1 MNMRKLGLLL
11 ASVCLFTAA
20 LAQNPISPP
29 GVYIAD
35 PTSRVGLDGQLY
47 IYGSL
52 DLDPGTYCSDRY
64 HVLSSPDLKNWT
76 LHPNSLKWESTVYA
90 PDMMYKDG
98 TYYLYYE
105 NPQGDEF
112 VAVSDSPTGPFKD
125 GVKIEGPKQIDPN
138 IFIDDDGQAYYF
150 WGQFSAK
157 GARMNPDMKTLDL
170 SSMVDGIV
178 TEKDHHFH
186 EGSYVIKRGKYYY
199 FIYADISRKGRPT
212 SIGYSMATSPMGPY
226 EYKGVIV
233 DNAGCDPET
242 WNNHGSV
249 VQFGD
254 QWYVLYHR
262 STHASRSMRK
272 ACIEPIR
279 FNEDGSIDEV
289 EMTSQGAAGP
299 LDAFLNT
306 DAARACQMGGNV
318 RIQGMKGN
326 PGREELGGIRAGDF
340 AVWKYIDFGAGAEKV
355 TVRVLPGKGGKIVLR
370 SDGPDGEVIGTMDVP
385 AGGSWTELTAAVK
398 KIEGI
403 HALRM
408 EFEGQV
414 GNKDLFSLDW
424 FRFGKDRNNT
434 LWYRQAAK
442 DWNEALPVGN
452 GRIGAMVYGNP
463 WNETIQLNEESLW
476 AGSPEDGNAD
486 AASVMPQI
494 QQLLLDGR
502 IAEANEMAQKNL
514 AGDPMRI
521 RSYQTFGEL
530 DIDFFD
536 RGSNDADG
544 FYPEGIKGYERSLN
558 LMSGVNSTTFSAG
571 GIRFSREVFASAPD
585 NVLVIRLS
593 ADRSSSLTFKLS
605 YSRTE
610 NASASPAGPGM
621 LAVSGQLIDLPDH
634 GQGKPGP
641 HMKFAGLVK
650 VENKGGDVTAA
661 GNAIYVDKA
670 DEVVILVAMNTD
682 YNVEKLNFD
691 RSIDPMKLCSGQIA
705 DAGDKDYKQLLER
718 HTLDHS
724 SVIGRVS
731 LSLGDSSMSDVPTD
745 ERLAKMKEG
754 ASDPALAA
762 LYFQYGRYLL
772 AGSSRSPGKL
782 PANLQGIWNQD
793 INAPWN
799 ADYHTNINIQMN
811 YWPAEVCNLS
821 ETVIPFSNWINA
833 IREPGRVTARKTFG
847 AEGWT
852 VNHVSDLFGHTSI
865 SDGVGWGTFP
875 IAGPWLTLHQW
886 EHYLFTGDV
895 DYLRNEAYP
904 SMKEAAEFLLS
915 FMVVD
920 RNGYLATA
928 PSNSPENAYKMPDG
942 KRFNLTYSATMDI
955 EIATEL
961 FRACIKA
968 ADLLGEDKAF
978 KSRLDEALAKLP
990 PIRIG
995 KRYGTIQE
1003 WIEDYE
1009 EVEPGHRHMSHLFG
1023 LHPGTI
1029 ITDKDP
1035 ELFAAAKR
1043 TIERRR
1049 KYNEDPV
1056 TRQGSYTGWS
1066 RAWLVNF
1073 YARLRDGEEAG
1084 ANVHALLAKS
1094 TQNNLFDTHPPFQ
1107 IDGNFGGTAGIAEML
1122 LQSHSGEIHLLPAVP
1137 SSWSDG
1143 EVKGLRAR
1151 GGYTV
1156 DIKWKDG
1163 VLRSATIVPDF
1174 TGKYTVRYGDKR
1186 KTVSFKAGK
1195 PVEINKF

>member
-1 MNMRKLGLLL
+1 MRKLFLFL
-11 ASVCLFTAA
+11 ASFCLSVAA
-20 LAQNPISPP
+20 FSQNPISPM

-35 PTSRVGLDGQLY
+35 PTSRVGPDGRLY

-52 DLDPGTYCSDRY
+52 DLTPDTYCSDRY
-64 HVLSSPDLKNWT
+64 HVLSSKDLKEWT
-76 LHPNSLKWESTVYA
+76 LHPNSLKWESTIYA

-125 GVKIEGPKQIDPN
+125 GVKIEGPKQIDPS
-138 IFIDDDGQAYYF
+138 IFIDDDGQAWYF

-157 GARMNPDMKTLDL
+157 GAKMNPDMKTLDL
-170 SSMVDGIV
+170 STMVDGIV
-178 TEKDHHFH
+178 TEKDHFFH

-212 SIGYSMATSPMGPY
+212 SIGYAMATSPLGPY

-242 WNNHGSV
+242 WNNHGSLV
-249 VQFGD
+249 EFGGN
-254 QWYVLYHR
+254 WYVLYHR

-279 FNEDGSIDEV
+279 FNEDGTIDEV
-289 EMTSQGAAGP
+289 EMTSQGASGP
-299 LDAFLNT
+299 LDAFSKT
-306 DAARACQMGGNV
+306 DAARACLLGGNV
-318 RIQGMKGN
+318 RIRLMEGES
-326 PGREELGGIRAGDF
+326 GREELGGISTGDF
-340 AVWKYIDFGAGAEKV
+340 AVWKYLDFGGGADKV
-355 TVRVLPGKGGKIVLR
+355 SVRVRSGKGGRISFR
-370 SDGPDGEVIGTMDVP
+370 ADGEGGKLLGTMDVP
-385 AGGSWTELTAAVK
+385 AGGSWNVMTSEIK
-398 KIEGI
+398 KLDGV

-408 EFEGQV
+408 EFEGPA
-414 GNKDLFSLDW
+414 GDSDLFSLDW
-424 FRFGKDRNNT
+424 FSFGKDRENT
-434 LWYRQAAK
+434 LWYKQPAR

-476 AGSPEDGNAD
+476 AGCPQDGNAD
-486 AASVMPQI
+486 AAAVMPEI
-494 QQLLLDGR
+494 QKLLLDGK
-502 IAEANEMAQKNL
+502 IAEANALAQKSL

-530 DIDFFD
+530 YIDFFD
-536 RGSNDADG
+536 RGSDDAEG
-544 FYPEGIKGYERSLN
+544 FYPEGIKAYERSLD
-558 LMSGVNSTTFSAG
+558 LMKGISSTSFSAG
-571 GIRFSREVFASAPD
+571 GMSYSREVFASAPD
-585 NVLVIRLS
+585 DVLVLRLAS
-593 ADRSSSLTFKLS
+593 DSPGALTFKLS
-605 YSRTE
+605 YARPE
-610 NASASPAGPGM
+610 NASACPDGEGT
-621 LAVSGQLIDLPDH
+621 LAISGQIIDLPDK
-634 GQGKPGP
+634 GQGNPGP
-641 HMKFAGLVK
+641 HMKFAGRIK
-650 VENKGGDVTAA
+650 AINRGGSVTAA
-661 GNAIYVDKA
+661 GNSLFIEKA
-670 DEVVILVAMNTD
+670 DEVVVLVAMNTD
-682 YNVEKLNFD
+682 YNVEKLDYD
-691 RSIDPMKLCSGQIA
+691 RAIDPAALCRVQIESA
-705 DAGDKDYKQLLER
+705 ENNPFVELLDR
-718 HTLDHS
+718 HVQDLE
-724 SVIGRVS
+724 SVMGRVS
-731 LSLGDSSMSDVPTD
+731 LTLGDSAMFDFPTD

-754 ASDPALAA
+754 GSDPALAA
-762 LYFQYGRYLL
+762 LYFQFGRYLL
-772 AGSSRSPGKL
+772 AGSSRSPGRL
-782 PANLQGIWNQD
+782 PANLQGIWNQE

-833 IREPGRVTARKTFG
+833 IRVPGRVTARKTFG

-886 EHYLFTGDV
+886 EHYQFSGDKE
-895 DYLRNEAYP
+895 YLSTEAYP

-915 FMVVD
+915 FMVTD
-920 RNGYLATA
+920 KDGHLATA
-928 PSNSPENAYKMPDG
+928 PSNSPENAYRMPDG
-942 KRFNLTYSATMDI
+942 NVFNLTYSATMDI

-961 FRACIKA
+961 FLACIDA
-968 ADLLGEDKAF
+968 SEILGKDAEFRNKL
-978 KSRLDEALAKLP
+978 KEALVKLP

-995 KRYGTIQE
+995 HRYNTIQE
-1003 WIEDYE
+1003 WIDDYE

-1029 ITDKDP
+1029 ITDKNP

-1066 RAWLVNF
+1066 RAWLINF
-1073 YARLRDGEEAG
+1073 YARLRDGKEAG
-1084 ANVHALLAKS
+1084 ANVDALLAKS

-1122 LQSHSGEIHLLPAVP
+1122 LQSHAGEIHLLPALP
-1137 SSWSDG
+1137 ASWADG

-1156 DIKWKDG
+1156 DIAWKGGD
-1163 VLRSATIVPDF
+1163 LKSATIVPDF
-1174 TGKYTVRYGDKR
+1174 SGKYVVRYGDKR
-1186 KTVSFKAGK
+1186 RKVSFKTGK
-1195 PVEINKF
+1195 PVVINKF

>member
-1 MNMRKLGLLL
+1 MRKIGLYLSSICL
-11 ASVCLFTAA
+11 SVSAF
-20 LAQNPISPP
+20 AQNPISPM

-35 PTSRVGLDGQLY
+35 PTSRVGLDGRLY

-52 DLDPGTYCSDRY
+52 DLEPGTYCSDTY
-64 HVLSSPDLKNWT
+64 HVLSSSDLKEWT
-76 LHPNSLKWESTVYA
+76 LHPNSLKWNTTVYA
-90 PDMMYKDG
+90 PDMMFKDG

-112 VAVSDSPTGPFKD
+112 VAVSDSPVGPFRD

-157 GARMNPDMKTLDL
+157 GAKMNPDMKTLDL
-170 SSMVDGIV
+170 STMVDGIV

-199 FIYADISRKGRPT
+199 FTYADISRKGRPT
-212 SIGYSMATSPMGPY
+212 SIGYSIATSPMGPY

-242 WNNHGSV
+242 WNNHGSL

-262 STHASRSMRK
+262 STHASVSMRK
-272 ACIEPIR
+272 ACIEPIF
-279 FNEDGSIDEV
+279 FNEDGTIDEV
-289 EMTSQGAAGP
+289 EMTSQGASGP
-299 LDAFLNT
+299 LDAFSRV
-306 DAARACQMGGNV
+306 DAARACLMGGNV
-318 RIQGMKGN
+318 RIRRMEDN
-326 PGREELGGIRAGDF
+326 PDREELGAIRAGDS
-340 AVWKYIDFGAGAEKV
+340 ATWKYFDFGAGADKV

-370 SDGPDGEVIGTMDVP
+370 SDGPDGDVLGTIDIP
-385 AGGSWTELTAAVK
+385 AGRTWTELTAAINT
-398 KIEGI
+398 IEGV

-408 EFEGQV
+408 EFEGKAE
-414 GNKDLFSLDW
+414 GKDLFSLDW

-434 LWYRQAAK
+434 LWYKQAAK

-476 AGSPEDGNAD
+476 AGCPEDGNAD
-486 AASVMPQI
+486 AASIMPQI
-494 QQLLLDGR
+494 QKLLLEGKV
-502 IAEANEMAQKNL
+502 AEANQMAEKNL

-536 RGSNDADG
+536 RGSDDADG
-544 FYPEGIKGYERSLN
+544 FYPEGVKGYERSLD
-558 LMSGVNSTTFSAG
+558 LMSGVASTEFSAG
-571 GIRFSREVFASAPD
+571 GTRFRREVFASAPD

-593 ADRSSSLTFKLS
+593 ADRKESLSFKLS
-605 YSRTE
+605 YNRSE

-621 LAVSGQLIDLPDH
+621 LAVSGQLIDLPDK

-650 VENKGGDVTAA
+650 VENKGGDVTTA

-670 DEVVILVAMNTD
+670 DEVVILVAMDTD
-682 YNVEKLNFD
+682 YNFDKLDYD
-691 RSIDPMKLCSGQIA
+691 RSIDPMKLCSEQVEGV
-705 DAGDKDYKQLLER
+705 AGKDYEQLLER
-718 HTLDHS
+718 HVKDHAS
-724 SVIGRVS
+724 IIGRVS
-731 LSLGDSSMSDVPTD
+731 LLLGDPAMSDVPTD
-745 ERLAKMKEG
+745 ERLARMKDG
-754 ASDPALAA
+754 AADPALAA
-762 LYFQYGRYLL
+762 LYFQFGRYLL
-772 AGSSRSPGKL
+772 AGSSRSPGRL
-782 PANLQGIWNQD
+782 PANLQGIWNQE

-821 ETVIPFSNWINA
+821 ETVIPYSNWINA
-833 IREPGRVTARKTFG
+833 IRVPGRVTASKTFG
-847 AEGWT
+847 ARGWT

-886 EHYLFTGDV
+886 EHYLFTGDK

-915 FMVVD
+915 FMVED
-920 RNGYLATA
+920 KNGYLATA
-928 PSNSPENAYKMPDG
+928 PSNSPENAYRMPDG
-942 KRFNLTYSATMDI
+942 STFHLTYSATMDI
-955 EIATEL
+955 EIAKEL
-961 FRACIKA
+961 FNACLEASRILGTDSAFEKDVKA
-968 ADLLGEDKAF
+968 
-978 KSRLDEALAKLP
+978 ALAKLP
-990 PIRIG
+990 PIRVG

-1009 EVEPGHRHMSHLFG
+1009 EVEPGHRHMSHMFG
-1023 LHPGTI
+1023 LYPGTT

-1035 ELFAAAKR
+1035 VLFSAAKR

-1049 KYNEDPV
+1049 KYNEDPA

-1066 RAWLVNF
+1066 RAWLINF

-1084 ANVHALLAKS
+1084 ANVDALLSKS

-1122 LQSHSGEIHLLPAVP
+1122 LQSHSGEIHLLPALP
-1137 SSWSDG
+1137 SSWKDG
-1143 EVKGLRAR
+1143 SVKGLRAR

-1156 DIKWKDG
+1156 DMTWKDG
-1163 VLRSATIVPDF
+1163 VLQEAVIVPDYS
-1174 TGKYTVRYGDKR
+1174 GKYVVRYGDKR
-1186 KTVSFKAGK
+1186 KKVDFKAGK
-1195 PVEINKF
+1195 KVVL